1 MNPEAATRPGLR
13 ERIARW
19 RRRMF
24 GREDPNLAAARQH
37 RSFDAMSGILGWMLG
52 LARPEF
58 GAVPLRG
65 RALEI
70 GTGQFMAHAA
80 GLYVCGFDRV
90 LTVDRYRQFA
100 LPLVRASQERPV
112 LARRFLSPFVA
123 HDDFIARWCRL
134 AATGW
139 EPAALASAGLE
150 YRAPQ
155 EAAGLVA
162 GAERFDLVFSYT
174 VLEHVPPAEL
184 PGLLTAS
191 TALLAPGGVALH
203 FVDLEDHRDP
213 RTAPFAFLAPAPAWS
228 EAQCGA
234 CGNRLR
240 FSSWQRLLA
249 RHTGL
254 EWRFPYAAVRHDAP
268 LPPAID
274 PGLEHAGETDLRT
287 TAFVAVAQA
296 RSGGGSAS

>member
-1 MNPEAATRPGLR
+1 
-13 ERIARW
+13 
-19 RRRMF
+19 
-24 GREDPNLAAARQH
+24 
-37 RSFDAMSGILGWMLG
+37 MSGVLGWMLG
-52 LARPEF
+52 LARAEL
-58 GAVPLRG
+58 GTVPRRG

-100 LPLVRASQERPV
+100 LPLVRASQEKPV

-123 HDDFIARWCRL
+123 HDDFTARWRRL

-155 EAAGLVA
+155 EAAALTSGP
-162 GAERFDLVFSYT
+162 ERFDLVFSYT

-184 PGLLTAS
+184 PGLIAAS
-191 TALLAPGGVALH
+191 AALLAPGGVALH

-213 RTAPFAFLAPAPAWS
+213 RGAPFAFLAPAPAWS
-228 EAQCGA
+228 DAQCGE

-240 FSSWQRLLA
+240 FSPWRRLLA
-249 RHTGL
+249 ERTGL
-254 EWRFPYAAVRHDAP
+254 DWRFPYTAVRHDAP
-268 LPPAID
+268 LPPVID
-274 PGLEHAGETDLRT
+274 AAVEHADEDDLRT
-287 TAFVAVAQA
+287 TAFVAVARA
-296 RSGGGSAS
+296 PGGKGEGA

>member
-1 MNPEAATRPGLR
+1 MTPEAATRPALR
-13 ERIARW
+13 QRIARW
-19 RRRMF
+19 RQRLL

-52 LARPEF
+52 LARGEL

-100 LPLVRASQERPV
+100 LPLVRASQEKPV
-112 LARRFLSPFVA
+112 LARRFLSPFVS
-123 HDDFIARWCRL
+123 HDDFMTRWARL
-134 AATGW
+134 AATDW
-139 EPAALASAGLE
+139 EPAGLAAAGLE

-155 EAAGLVA
+155 DAADLV
-162 GAERFDLVFSYT
+162 GRGERFDLVFSYT
-174 VLEHVPPAEL
+174 VLEHVPPSEL
-184 PGLLTAS
+184 PGLLAAS

-213 RTAPFAFLAPAPAWS
+213 RAAPFAFLAPAPAWS
-228 EAQCGA
+228 DAECGA

-240 FSSWQRLLA
+240 FSSWRRLLA
-249 RHTGL
+249 QPGGL
-254 EWRFPYAAVRHDAP
+254 GWRFPYAAVRHDAP
-268 LPPAID
+268 LPPTID
-274 PGLEHAGETDLRT
+274 TAVEHSDEEDLRT
-287 TAFVAVAQA
+287 TAFVAVARA
-296 RSGGGSAS
+296 PGSGGVK